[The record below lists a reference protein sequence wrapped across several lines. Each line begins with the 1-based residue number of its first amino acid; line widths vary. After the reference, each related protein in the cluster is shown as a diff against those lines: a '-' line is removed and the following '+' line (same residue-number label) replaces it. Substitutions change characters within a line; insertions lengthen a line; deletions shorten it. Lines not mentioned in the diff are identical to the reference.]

1 MQLEKLYILAVGRNA
16 EIMQV
21 LNRLLNAP
29 ENWIGTTVT
38 TDEEAIALCS
48 TGTCHIVLLCAGI
61 EREEEAS
68 LRERLLLV
76 NPAAIIIRHQ
86 GGGSGLLTNEI
97 LAVLDAQGI
106 QVGAGK

>member
-21 LNRLLNAP
+21 LNRLLNTP

-38 TDEEAIALCS
+38 TDEEAVAVCS
-48 TGTCHIVLLCAGI
+48 TDPCHIVLLCAGI
-61 EREEEAS
+61 EKEEEVR
-68 LRERLLLV
+68 LKERLLQV
-76 NPAAIIIRHQ
+76 NPAAIVIRHH

-97 LAVLDAQGI
+97 LTILDAQGM